1 MMTNNSEKLLLEFL
15 KRMDKEKERKKEQ
28 KC

>member
-1 MMTNNSEKLLLEFL
+1 MMKNNSEKLLLEFL